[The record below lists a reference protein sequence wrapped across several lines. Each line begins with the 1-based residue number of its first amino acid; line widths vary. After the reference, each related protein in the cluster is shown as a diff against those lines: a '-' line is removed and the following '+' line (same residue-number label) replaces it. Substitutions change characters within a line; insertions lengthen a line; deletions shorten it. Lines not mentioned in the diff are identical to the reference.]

1 WDYTV
6 IGPEVNKAQR
16 LESAAEAGS
25 LLLARRTYALA
36 RNQGVL
42 PDDLPPCT
50 FALKGIGGETDLY
63 AVPAELVAQLA
74 VSLPYQEEGETADFP
89 FRPAPRRTRSR
100 PYRRARS
107 PAAAPP

>member
-1 WDYTV
+1 MTVGNLGTEYLWDYTV

-16 LESAAEAGS
+16 LESAADAGS
-25 LLLARRTYALA
+25 LLLSRRTYALA

-50 FALKGIGGETDLY
+50 FALKGIGEETDLY

-74 VSLPYQEEGETADFP
+74 VSLPYQEEDEKIEP
-89 FRPAPRRTRSR
+89 QIS
-100 PYRRARS
+100 
-107 PAAAPP
+107 